1 MRRSGP
7 LEHLAVYGTLQFPQI
22 LQSLLGRVPLMEPGV
37 ILDHEAR
44 RLPGVSFPG
53 LVAVAGG
60 AAPAQVIVDLTL
72 AEWEVLDDYEDD
84 FYALVDVTVR
94 ISGDR
99 EVPAVAY
106 RVPAP
111 MASAAVWTPTWFAAR
126 HLETFLGE
134 LSPSGPVL
142 LT

>member
-72 AEWEVLDDYEDD
+72 AEWEVLDD
-84 FYALVDVTVR
+84 
-94 ISGDR
+94 
-99 EVPAVAY
+99 
-106 RVPAP
+106 
-111 MASAAVWTPTWFAAR
+111 
-126 HLETFLGE
+126 
-134 LSPSGPVL
+134 
-142 LT
+142 